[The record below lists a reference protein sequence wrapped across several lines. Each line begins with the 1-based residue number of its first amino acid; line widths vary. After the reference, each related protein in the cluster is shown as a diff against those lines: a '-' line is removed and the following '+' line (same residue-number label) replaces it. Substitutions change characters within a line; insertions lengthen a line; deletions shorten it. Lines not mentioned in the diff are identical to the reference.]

1 MSIKVYNTLTRKKEE
16 YIPRDQGKAS
26 IYVCGVTPYDY
37 AHIGNARPP
46 VVWDCIRRFL
56 RDQGYEVRMVQNFT
70 DVDDKIIRRAQE
82 KGVDPLALSREYS
95 QVYLEDLAALG
106 VEKVEVYPRVSEHIP
121 EIIEMVRVLVE
132 KGHAYELSG
141 DVYFDIRSFSEYG
154 KLSQRSPEEMMAGA
168 RVELNDKKKDPMD
181 FALWKAAKPGEPSW
195 DSPWGKGRPGWHIE
209 CSAMSLKYLQPGL
222 DFHGGGTDLVFPHHE
237 NEIAQSEAFSG
248 KEPFV
253 RYWLHSAFIN
263 IGNDK
268 MSKSLGN
275 FVTIREACEK
285 FTAKAVRFWILGTH
299 YRNPLSFGEEELRA
313 AARGLERLE
322 NARQNWQ
329 HLLTTD
335 GIAGKSVDQAVSTE
349 PKEGQDVEERTA
361 EANKLKDLA
370 EKAKKRFVEAMED
383 DFNTALA
390 LGVLYELVRD
400 VNKWCLAED
409 FTLTPVERPA
419 LSAALSVLN
428 HYGEVLGIWFDEA
441 EEGGISDREIANLV
455 EERQKAR
462 AERDFQK
469 ADQIRERL
477 KELGIVLEDTPQGV
491 RWKRG

>member
-1 MSIKVYNTLTRKKEE
+1 
-16 YIPRDQGKAS
+16 
-26 IYVCGVTPYDY
+26 
-37 AHIGNARPP
+37 
-46 VVWDCIRRFL
+46 
-56 RDQGYEVRMVQNFT
+56 
-70 DVDDKIIRRAQE
+70 
-82 KGVDPLALSREYS
+82 
-95 QVYLEDLAALG
+95 
-106 VEKVEVYPRVSEHIP
+106 
-121 EIIEMVRVLVE
+121 
-132 KGHAYELSG
+132 
-141 DVYFDIRSFSEYG
+141 
-154 KLSQRSPEEMMAGA
+154 MMAGA
-168 RVELNDKKKDPMD
+168 RVEVNDKKKDPMD
-181 FALWKAAKPGEPSW
+181 FVLWKAAKPGEPSW

-209 CSAMSLKYLQPGL
+209 CSAMSLRYLQPGF

-299 YRNPLSFGEEELRA
+299 YRNPLSFGEEELKA

-329 HLLTTD
+329 HLLTAD
-335 GIAGKSVDQAVSTE
+335 GMAGKSIDQAVSTG
-349 PKEGQDVEERTA
+349 PKEGPDEKERAA
-361 EANKLKDLA
+361 EADQIKDLA

-409 FTLTPVERPA
+409 FTLTPVEKPV
-419 LSAALSVLN
+419 LSTAFSVLN

-441 EEGGISDREIANLV
+441 REGAISDQEVADLV
-455 EERQKAR
+455 AERQKAR

-477 KELGIVLEDTPQGV
+477 KGLGIVLEDTPQGV

>member
-1 MSIKVYNTLTRKKEE
+1 MSIKVFNTLTRKKEE
-16 YIPRDQGKAS
+16 YIPRDPGKVS

-56 RDQGYEVRMVQNFT
+56 RDQGYEVYMVQNFT

-82 KGVDPLALSREYS
+82 RKMDPLELSREYS
-95 QVYLEDLAALG
+95 QAYLEDLAALG
-106 VEKVEVYPRVSEHIP
+106 VERVEAYPRVSEHIP
-121 EIIEMVRVLVE
+121 EIIEMIQTLVE

-141 DVYFDIRSFSEYG
+141 DVYFDIRSFPEYG
-154 KLSQRSPEEMMAGA
+154 KLSQRSPEEMMVGA
-168 RVELNDKKKDPMD
+168 RVEPNTRKKDVMD

-209 CSAMSLKYLQPGL
+209 CSTMSLKYLRSGF
-222 DFHGGGTDLVFPHHE
+222 DFHGGGTDLIFPHHE
-237 NEIAQSEAFSG
+237 NEIAQSEAFNG
-248 KEPFV
+248 EAPFA

-263 IGNDK
+263 MGNDK

-275 FVTIREACEK
+275 VVTIREACER

-299 YRNPLSFGEEELRA
+299 YRNPLSFGEEELKA

-322 NARQNWQ
+322 NARQNWR
-329 HLLTTD
+329 HLLTASGRAEQT
-335 GIAGKSVDQAVSTE
+335 GTVQTDQAAGE
-349 PKEGQDVEERTA
+349 EGMRAAAA
-361 EANKLKDLA
+361 EKIKALA
-370 EKAKKRFVEAMED
+370 EEAEKRFVEAMED

-400 VNKWCLAED
+400 VNKWCLAEGFVLMD
-409 FTLTPVERPA
+409 MEKQALT
-419 LSAALSVLN
+419 AALSVLDRC
-428 HYGEVLGIWFDEA
+428 GEVLGIWFDEP
-441 EEGGISDREIANLV
+441 EEESGISDQEIAELI

-462 AERDFQK
+462 AERNFQK
-469 ADQIRERL
+469 ADQIRDHL
-477 KELGIVLEDTPQGV
+477 KEKGIVLEDTPQGV
-491 RWKRG
+491 RWRRS